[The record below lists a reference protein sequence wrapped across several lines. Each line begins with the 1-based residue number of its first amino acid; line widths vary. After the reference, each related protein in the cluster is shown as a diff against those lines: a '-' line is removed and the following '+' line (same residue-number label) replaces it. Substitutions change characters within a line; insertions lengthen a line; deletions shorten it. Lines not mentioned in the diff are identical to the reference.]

1 MANPIFYLD
10 EDIIISVPVEA
21 GTDRYVSYTVILNE
35 NDIYRGRYFVTRN
48 TTNMDIYINDIILS
62 QKINYTDFFKNQN
75 IEVRGVTLQYDMQIL
90 TEEDKTVDFTV
101 YAISR
106 YPNKDIEF
114 NKDFTYNIFGTV
126 PQLPNNCFYTGMFR
140 SNFNIEGYGHI
151 ITDSGL
157 FVYGFN
163 MPSKSTRLITKNFS
177 ELSEFGNELY
187 FYIYN
192 EETQYIKIDIHV
204 KLYNDAEWERFR
216 NEMLSFPYNQL
227 TEVELRKI
235 FDNKE
240 GIIYSE
246 VFHVDD
252 TTDIEAFYYERYDLL
267 ENKLEGL
274 GTIEGQ
280 LDEYVPPQY
289 KVKIATINQCP
300 YRYYLKWVDR
310 FGGVNYQP
318 MKGKC
323 TYSESIDTSTIT
335 NKYEHKKVIGKN
347 ITSKWNLN
355 SGYIT
360 DIEYITFEGLFGSPI
375 VQLIDTEQ
383 DKTFTVLVNNSNYTE
398 QSFKNN
404 KKFLNFNIEVVL
416 DKSFNQLY

>member
-10 EDIIISVPVEA
+10 DDIIISVPVLA
-21 GTDRYVSYTVILNE
+21 GVDRYITYAVILNNE
-35 NDIYRGRYFVTRN
+35 DIYHGRYFVTRN
-48 TTNMDIYINDIILS
+48 TTKIDIYLNDILLS
-62 QKINYTDFFKNQN
+62 QKIDYTNFFKNQN
-75 IEVRGVTLQYDMQIL
+75 MEVEGVTIKYNMQIL
-90 TEEDKTVDFTV
+90 TEEDETVDFTV

-114 NKDFTYNIFGTV
+114 NKNFIYNIFGTV
-126 PQLPNNCFYTGMFR
+126 PQLPDNCFYTGMFR
-140 SNFNIEGYGHI
+140 NNTNIEGYGNL
-151 ITDSGL
+151 ITDDGAT
-157 FVYGFN
+157 VYGFYIL
-163 MPSKSTRLITKNFS
+163 PKSTRLITREFS

-187 FYIYN
+187 FFIYN
-192 EETQYIKIDIHV
+192 QETSHV
-204 KLYNDAEWERFR
+204 KADIYINLNNDAEWERFR
-216 NEMLSFPYNQL
+216 NVMLSFPYNKL
-227 TEVELRKI
+227 TEAELRTI
-235 FDNKE
+235 FNNKE

-246 VFHVDD
+246 VFHIDD
-252 TTDIEAFYYERYDLL
+252 TTAYEAFYYEKYEEL
-267 ENKLEGL
+267 EYRLEGL
-274 GTIEGQ
+274 GTVEDQ
-280 LDEYVPPQY
+280 LDEYIPPQY
-289 KVKIATINQCP
+289 KAKIATINPCP
-300 YRYYLKWVDR
+300 YRYYLKWIDR

-355 SGYIT
+355 SGHIT
-360 DIEYITFEGLFGSPI
+360 DIEYITFEGLFSSPI
-375 VQLIDTEQ
+375 VQLVDTEQ
-383 DKTFTVLVNNSNYTE
+383 DKLFTVLVNNSDYTE